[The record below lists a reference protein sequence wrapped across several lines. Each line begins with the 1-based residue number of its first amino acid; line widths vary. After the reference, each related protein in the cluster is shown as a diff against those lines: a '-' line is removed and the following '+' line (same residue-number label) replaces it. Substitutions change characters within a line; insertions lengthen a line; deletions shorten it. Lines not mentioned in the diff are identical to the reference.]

1 MNLIHIYNYYSSI
14 WKCSIFRT
22 LGFFTLSLDIL
33 EACPL
38 RVIRVKQT
46 TIGRVR
52 PWIGDLEWNYWVILN
67 KVKTTPPCFY
77 SNLSHRLAHWE
88 FSQITDPQ
96 LYENLR
102 RFLSLPILCLNLDFI
117 FASLALCEGHALFK
131 INVIYFCVVL
141 FSICMFGIHSIKSV
155 STYSSLFVE

>member
-1 MNLIHIYNYYSSI
+1 MTILCTNQYLDLDKIFCTGQYDNNYMNLIHIYNYYSSRPI

-102 RFLSLPILCLNLDFI
+102 RFLSLPIFMSQFRC
-117 FASLALCEGHALFK
+117 
-131 INVIYFCVVL
+131 YFC
-141 FSICMFGIHSIKSV
+141 
-155 STYSSLFVE
+155 